1 MIGASSVPMFTS
13 TRAGRVISAAT
24 TTERSTALA
33 GTLREFSF
41 AQYFEPGTAPSR
53 LNANSI
59 RLVEVM
65 QAVVQKNCPTLAMR
79 STVPA
84 QPEVRAWLK
93 MTATPPPPAVT
104 ASASCTAKRKASRST
119 QPPIAE

>member
-1 MIGASSVPMFTS
+1 MAH
-13 TRAGRVISAAT
+13 
-24 TTERSTALA
+24 
-33 GTLREFSF
+33 
-41 AQYFEPGTAPSR
+41 FEANGTAPSR

-65 QAVVQKNCPTLAMR
+65 QAVVQKNCPMLAMS

-84 QPEVRAWLK
+84 HPDVNAWLK
-93 MTATPPPPAVT
+93 ITATPPPPAVT
-104 ASASCTAKRKASRST
+104 ASASWTAKRKASRRT